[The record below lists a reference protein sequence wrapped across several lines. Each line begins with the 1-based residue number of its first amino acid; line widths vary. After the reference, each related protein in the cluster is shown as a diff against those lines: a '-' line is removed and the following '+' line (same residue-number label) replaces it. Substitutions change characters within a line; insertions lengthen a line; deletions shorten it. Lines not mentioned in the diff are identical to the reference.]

1 LQAARSRSE
10 AFIAVHPQLE
20 APTMKHA
27 FAALALVAASAAALS
42 PASAQSFSYP
52 DFSSTTGLQLNG
64 NAHQNGSKLTLTD
77 ATDGQSGSAWST
89 QLVHL
94 GDHASFSSVF
104 QFEILDH
111 GGLPGWGID
120 GADGLTF
127 TLQNNSNSVGSSG
140 GGIGYYGIPKS
151 VTVEFDT
158 YQNGEWGDPSSNHV
172 GINTNGSLFSH
183 VTRNEGTLFD
193 DGNLWW
199 AWIDYNGASGNLA
212 VRWAQSASRPDD
224 AMLSYD
230 LNIAAILGGDGPPVS
245 DAYVGFTSATGA
257 GWGQHNI
264 LSWNFEDSFDP
275 NGAPL
280 PTTTPEPGSLVLMVT
295 GIGAMGLV
303 RRKFF
308 KS

>member
-1 LQAARSRSE
+1 
-10 AFIAVHPQLE
+10 
-20 APTMKHA
+20 MKHVL
-27 FAALALVAASAAALS
+27 AALTLAAASAVAASPAA
-42 PASAQSFSYP
+42 AQSFSYP
-52 DFSSTTGLQLNG
+52 DFSDVSQLTLNG
-64 NAHQNGSKLTLTD
+64 NAYQNGNKLTLTN

-94 GDHASFSSVF
+94 GSQASFSSVF

-140 GGIGYYGIPKS
+140 GGIGYYGIPNS

-172 GINTNGSLFSH
+172 GINTNGNLFSL
-183 VTRNEGTLFD
+183 VTANEGTLFD
-193 DGNLWW
+193 NGNSWW
-199 AWIDYNGASGNLA
+199 AWIDYDGVTGNLA
-212 VRWAQSASRPDD
+212 VRWAQNAIRPAA
-224 AMLSYD
+224 AMLSYNLD
-230 LNIAAILGGDGPPVS
+230 IAAILGGGGSPVE

-280 PTTTPEPGSLVLMVT
+280 PTTTPEPGTVVMLAT
-295 GIGAMGLV
+295 GLAGIVAV
-303 RRKFF
+303 RRKRLV
-308 KS
+308 KR